1 MNSENGKLLVLGGFA
16 LRLFIVGINFFINL
30 LSFMTPYPYPS
41 FLATLFNLAS
51 ICATVIIAAGFLV
64 MFLADHDVFDFILAC
79 GFASGALIP
88 ISTLVGS
95 RIFHNYRIYISISS
109 LIGLIIGLVTFATL
123 LMWAFK
129 LYKKS
134 NRLAAFAVVVS
145 FGATVFST
153 LLTALFGRFIL
164 IGFLSNMISLG
175 SVAALTFAAFLQ
187 FKND

>member
-16 LRLFIVGINFFINL
+16 LRLFIAGINFFINL
-30 LSFMTPYPYPS
+30 LSFITPYPS

-51 ICATVIIAAGFLV
+51 ICATVMIAAGFLV

-79 GFASGALIP
+79 GFALGALIP
-88 ISTLVGS
+88 ILTLVCN
-95 RIFHNYRIYISISS
+95 RIFHSYRIIYNLILS
-109 LIGLIIGLVTFATL
+109 LIGLIGLLTFAAL

-145 FGATVFST
+145 LGATVFST
-153 LLTALFGRFIL
+153 LLTALFGS
-164 IGFLSNMISLG
+164 FLSNMISLG

>member
-16 LRLFIVGINFFINL
+16 LRLFIAGINFFINL

-51 ICATVIIAAGFLV
+51 ICATVMIAAGFLV

-88 ISTLVGS
+88 ILTLVGS
-95 RIFHNYRIYISISS
+95 RIFHNYRIYILISS
-109 LIGLIIGLVTFATL
+109 LIGLIGLVTLATL

-145 FGATVFST
+145 LGATVFST
-153 LLTALFGRFIL
+153 LLTSLFGRFIL

-187 FKND
+187 FRND

>member
-1 MNSENGKLLVLGGFA
+1 MNSENGKLLVLGGFV
-16 LRLFIVGINFFINL
+16 LRLFIAGINFFINL
-30 LSFMTPYPYPS
+30 LSFITPYPS

-51 ICATVIIAAGFLV
+51 ICATVMIAAGFLV

-88 ISTLVGS
+88 FLTLVGS
-95 RIFHNYRIYISISS
+95 RIYNYRIYILISS
-109 LIGLIIGLVTFATL
+109 LIGLIGLVTLATL
-123 LMWAFK
+123 LMWTFK

-145 FGATVFST
+145 LGATVFSS
-153 LLTALFGRFIL
+153 LLTALFGS
-164 IGFLSNMISLG
+164 FLSNMISLG

-187 FKND
+187 FRND

>member
-16 LRLFIVGINFFINL
+16 LRLFIAGINFFINL
-30 LSFMTPYPYPS
+30 LSFMTPYPS

-51 ICATVIIAAGFLV
+51 ICATVMIAAGFLV

-88 ISTLVGS
+88 ILTLVGS
-95 RIFHNYRIYISISS
+95 RIFYNYRIIYILISS
-109 LIGLIIGLVTFATL
+109 LIVLIGLVTFATL

-134 NRLAAFAVVVS
+134 NRLAAFAIVVS
-145 FGATVFST
+145 LGATVFST
-153 LLTALFGRFIL
+153 LLTTLFGRFIL

-187 FKND
+187 FRND